1 MLRRTT
7 LNEEGKSPI
16 VVRVSYRDEIR
27 DTFTGLYVEDRFWI
41 KRVGKVEPN
50 NPKASVINGKLSKLA
65 HRVYEHFEEL
75 KYSRK
80 DFSID
85 KLADKIRGK
94 NSPPETL
101 MEYVEEKIK
110 EYKARI
116 TIDLAKPTWYKY
128 ERVKKYLIEFL
139 KTTKKLKNIPIS
151 MVDAQLLNQFYIFLR
166 TDKKNC
172 NNSAVTLMNFL
183 RTVLRKP
190 IRCGQIK
197 EDPFTELKLRFT
209 PVDRGFLTR
218 DDLAKLSDCKFD
230 SEALDRN
237 RDIFLLACYTG
248 LAYVDIKELT
258 SDHIIKDADGSYYIK
273 KTRHKTNIISQI
285 PLLPLAERILK
296 KYSINGDVRSFDVF
310 VPTNQKLNFSLK
322 TIGTKAEI
330 EKPLHMHLGRH
341 TFATTV
347 TLSNKVPIE
356 SVSKML
362 GHSTLKHTVR
372 YARVVGEKIKSDMEY
387 VKGIFK

>member
-1 MLRRTT
+1 MANFIIVKFEFMQTRQEAIDLRISFMLRRTT

-139 KTTKKLKNIPIS
+139 KLPSRSIYRKPPNPSAILYCRTPATRWSSRALPCFSWLPICIS
-151 MVDAQLLNQFYIFLR
+151 MEFN
-166 TDKKNC
+166 
-172 NNSAVTLMNFL
+172 
-183 RTVLRKP
+183 
-190 IRCGQIK
+190 
-197 EDPFTELKLRFT
+197 
-209 PVDRGFLTR
+209 
-218 DDLAKLSDCKFD
+218 
-230 SEALDRN
+230 
-237 RDIFLLACYTG
+237 
-248 LAYVDIKELT
+248 
-258 SDHIIKDADGSYYIK
+258 
-273 KTRHKTNIISQI
+273 
-285 PLLPLAERILK
+285 
-296 KYSINGDVRSFDVF
+296 
-310 VPTNQKLNFSLK
+310 
-322 TIGTKAEI
+322 
-330 EKPLHMHLGRH
+330 EK
-341 TFATTV
+341 
-347 TLSNKVPIE
+347 
-356 SVSKML
+356 
-362 GHSTLKHTVR
+362 
-372 YARVVGEKIKSDMEY
+372 
-387 VKGIFK
+387 